1 MRAMVSPGPMD
12 DGGGCNFRSFGDSTK
27 FEDEED
33 RQAAMADYEFDRP
46 AGHGPRDAAVVLGW

>member
-1 MRAMVSPGPMD
+1 MASLGPMD
-12 DGGGCNFRSFGDSTK
+12 DGGDANLRSFGESTK